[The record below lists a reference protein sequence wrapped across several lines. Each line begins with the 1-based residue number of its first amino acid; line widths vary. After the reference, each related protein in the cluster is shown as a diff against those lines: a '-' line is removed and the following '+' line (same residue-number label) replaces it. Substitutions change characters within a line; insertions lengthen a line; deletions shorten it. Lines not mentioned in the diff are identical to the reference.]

1 MLIWELSYREC
12 FCPLPFMGELN
23 SPWINA
29 CLFLNLLA
37 AISLVGHWAEDGGAR
52 VGVVCE
58 IGLPL
63 AQWLSAP

>member
-1 MLIWELSYREC
+1 
-12 FCPLPFMGELN
+12 MGELN